1 MPLER
6 NELPTPGLQ
15 DQGYATELKGLLL
28 MSLCSTVGDREHPAD
43 VCRHGEQGQHR
54 GEDDRAGVGLNN
66 HKHKHCY
73 KTTILCYRNI
83 RHFPHCYKIIR
94 QLTQYYKII
103 TAAQFVHLQQAQIL
117 ISDRLKVDN
126 SIL

>member
-1 MPLER
+1 MPKRGTENAEDPQSEEAVLYAEVLWP
-6 NELPTPGLQ
+6 EPT
-15 DQGYATELKGLLL
+15 
-28 MSLCSTVGDREHPAD
+28 STIETVHQW
-43 VCRHGEQGQHR
+43 V
-54 GEDDRAGVGLNN
+54 VV
-66 HKHKHCY
+66 HCY